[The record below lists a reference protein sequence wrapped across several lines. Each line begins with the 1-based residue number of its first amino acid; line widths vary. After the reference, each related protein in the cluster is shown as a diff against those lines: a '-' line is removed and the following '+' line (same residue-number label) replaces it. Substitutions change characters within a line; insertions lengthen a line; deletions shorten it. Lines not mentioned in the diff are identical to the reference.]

1 MSHTHKLVIIG
12 PSHHNTYSMVR
23 CYGENGINPDVI
35 LYGKKNSYI
44 LRSCFIAYSYVTSDA
59 AGALRVLQENYTE
72 AVVIACA
79 DEIASLMDRDYQ
91 KLSTRF
97 YFFNCGSNGRLTY
110 FMDKAVQASVANEA
124 GFKVPV
130 SVGGTPSEMA
140 DKDLPY
146 PCIVKPL
153 ESIHG
158 GKNIQIC
165 QTQNDLPKAMT
176 MFNPSERVLVQEF
189 VEKEYEIV
197 VVGLSFGNEII
208 IPAYIHKHRDN
219 KGGTTYSTVKSIED
233 LSSNV
238 LSACQGFI
246 AEMKYQGLF
255 GIELIRGKH
264 DYYFIEVNLRNDA
277 TTYAIAVAGFNLP
290 LAFWKL
296 CNGENVESIMR
307 NEVRQINAMV
317 EFEDFNFVLKRKVS
331 LFRWI
336 REYRLSECKYFHS
349 DTDIEVSKLKKKE
362 YMKFLR
368 KRIFKF

>member
-1 MSHTHKLVIIG
+1 
-12 PSHHNTYSMVR
+12 
-23 CYGENGINPDVI
+23 
-35 LYGKKNSYI
+35 
-44 LRSCFIAYSYVTSDA
+44 
-59 AGALRVLQENYTE
+59 
-72 AVVIACA
+72 
-79 DEIASLMDRDYQ
+79 
-91 KLSTRF
+91 
-97 YFFNCGSNGRLTY
+97 
-110 FMDKAVQASVANEA
+110 
-124 GFKVPV
+124 
-130 SVGGTPSEMA
+130 
-140 DKDLPY
+140 
-146 PCIVKPL
+146 
-153 ESIHG
+153 
-158 GKNIQIC
+158 
-165 QTQNDLPKAMT
+165 
-176 MFNPSERVLVQEF
+176 
-189 VEKEYEIV
+189 
-197 VVGLSFGNEII
+197 
-208 IPAYIHKHRDN
+208 
-219 KGGTTYSTVKSIED
+219 
-233 LSSNV
+233 
-238 LSACQGFI
+238 
-246 AEMKYQGLF
+246 MKYQGLF